1 MSDHP
6 TSASAPFRLRIAGM
20 DCGACAKIIEQGI
33 GRLEGV
39 DDVRVSFATEIME
52 GSGDVSLDALRRRVE
67 ELGYGIGE
75 DRAQETA
82 PAARGLR
89 GFLEF
94 LWGEPRSR
102 LALLLGVAALA
113 MLPVYLGSSSAALTT
128 LTELLALTAIAVVGY
143 PIAANGI
150 RSLLFTRRITIDLL
164 IATAAVGAVAIG
176 AAGEAAAVVLL
187 YRLGEALEAYSAARS
202 RASLR
207 GLLTLKPETATVI
220 REEAGAQPATL
231 TLPVDRLAPG
241 HRVLVKP
248 GERVPADGTVVRGA
262 SAVDAA
268 AITGESIPV
277 PRAEGDE
284 IFAGT
289 INGEG
294 TLEIAVSRRAEDFT
308 ISQIARL
315 VEQAQTRRSP
325 AERVVDRFARW
336 YTPAVVLVAIAVA
349 TAPPLLLGQPLL
361 GTAAGNPGWLY
372 RGLALLIVACP
383 CALVISIPV
392 TVVSALARL
401 AQIGILV
408 KGGAQLDALAGV
420 SVFAFDKTGTLT
432 RGRPAVSG
440 VRSRE
445 CEHESDSA
453 EACAPCDDVVAIAA
467 SVESGSEHPFAHA
480 VLTAAADRR
489 LESRY
494 LPAAEITAHAG
505 RGVSGKLSGRRVT
518 VGHPA
523 LFDVPRPGG
532 DADATLHALL
542 SEADTAGRSL
552 MLVAEDDRVLGY
564 IQVEDQPRD
573 SSRRALSELRT
584 IDPAYRFVMLTGD
597 RRAVAEDIARRLG
610 HMDEIHA
617 ELMPAEK
624 LAAVEA
630 LQRKQE
636 HVAMVGDGINDA
648 PALAAARLGIA
659 MGGAG
664 SHQAM
669 EIADIVLMQDDL
681 SHLPVAVSIA
691 RKTQKLVKE
700 NIALSLGL
708 KLAVLALAVPGLA
721 TLWMAVLADVGT
733 TVLVTLNGMR
743 MLRANGASSPGS

>member
-1 MSDHP
+1 M
-6 TSASAPFRLRIAGM
+6 RIAGM

-33 GRLEGV
+33 GRLAGV

-82 PAARGLR
+82 LVARGLR

-113 MLPVYLGSSSAALTT
+113 MLPVYLGSPSAALTT

-150 RSLLFTRRITIDLL
+150 RSVLLTRRITIDLL
-164 IATAAVGAVAIG
+164 IATAAIGAVAIG

-231 TLPVDRLAPG
+231 TLPVDRLVPG

-277 PRAEGDE
+277 PRAAGDE

-308 ISQIARL
+308 IAQIARL

-325 AERVVDRFARW
+325 AERLVDRFARW

-432 RGRPAVSG
+432 RGQPAVSG

-445 CEHESDSA
+445 CAHESSSA
-453 EACAPCDDVVAIAA
+453 EVCEPCDDVVAIAA

-505 RGVSGKLSGRRVT
+505 RGVSGKLGGRRVT

-523 LFDVPRPGG
+523 LFDAPRQGG
-532 DADATLHALL
+532 DADAALHALL
-542 SEADTAGRSL
+542 SEADAAGQSL
-552 MLVAEDDRVLGY
+552 MLVAADDRVLGY

-573 SSRRALSELRT
+573 STRRALSELRA

-597 RRAVAEDIARRLG
+597 RRVVAEDIARRLG
-610 HMDEIHA
+610 HMDEVHA

-630 LQRKQE
+630 LQGEQE

-669 EIADIVLMQDDL
+669 EVADIVLMQDDL

-691 RKTQKLVKE
+691 RKTQRLVRE

-743 MLRANGASSPGS
+743 MLRANGATSPGS